1 VTDRPGIRAIDAIR
15 GKITPNQMNA
25 AIPDRRTAT
34 EQISGVIERVT
45 FHNDDSGFYNPA
57 VMTGANW
64 SSRSS
69 CFLISLVEA
78 GVAQQ
83 LLP

>member
-1 VTDRPGIRAIDAIR
+1 MHVYGRTPVMTAAMPECRPA
-15 GKITPNQMNA
+15 M
-25 AIPDRRTAT
+25 

-45 FHNDDSGFYNPA
+45 FHNHDSGFYNPA
-57 VMTGANW
+57 VITGANW

>member
-1 VTDRPGIRAIDAIR
+1 VT
-15 GKITPNQMNA
+15 A
-25 AIPDRRTAT
+25 AIPERRPAT

-45 FHNDDSGFYNPA
+45 HNNDSGFYNPA
-57 VMTGANW
+57 VITGANW